1 MFSISLG
8 KEVMFVEGASI
19 SKERCRAAEK
29 AYQCSSVVVLD
40 MMLNARKLKE
50 DGIAV
55 TITT

>member
-1 MFSISLG
+1 MSLG

-19 SKERCRAAEK
+19 SKERCWAAEK
-29 AYQCSSVVVLD
+29 AYPRSSVVVLD

>member
-1 MFSISLG
+1 MSLG